1 MAEPPS
7 SFHKAAD
14 AGDLVRVQA
23 LLVAGADIDERP
35 WSNQLLPTPLY
46 VAAENGHTTMVR
58 YLVER
63 GANIEATCFGEEK
76 PLHIAVEKNHIDV
89 VRILTEHGANKE
101 AADNGGWTVLIHASF
116 HGKVLLAEYLLE
128 QGCDVDRA
136 TDGSGMTS
144 LHYAAKRSN
153 FEVAKLLFRFGA
165 TLDLRNDDGHTP
177 ADLATAADHHDIANA
192 IRAEEMW
199 RRRRTAMFVAFKATV
214 AKDTQQPL
222 LARLRHEYPVIL
234 RLVVSLL

>member
-1 MAEPPS
+1 MLKAVQKNKLKIIRCLIGNGA
-7 SFHKAAD
+7 HKD
-14 AGDLVRVQA
+14 AVDSDAQ
-23 LLVAGADIDERP
+23 
-35 WSNQLLPTPLY
+35 TPLIMASLY
-46 VAAENGHTTMVR
+46 KNVAIV
-58 YLVER
+58 
-63 GANIEATCFGEEK
+63 
-76 PLHIAVEKNHIDV
+76 
-89 VRILTEHGANKE
+89 
-101 AADNGGWTVLIHASF
+101 
-116 HGKVLLAEYLLE
+116 EYLLE

-222 LARLRHEYPVIL
+222 LARLRHEYPDIMKQ
-234 RLVVSLL
+234 VVSFL